1 MLPTL
6 SALLEL
12 SRPKHWVKNIFVFM
26 PIPFAVADGATFH
39 PLSFALGVAGF
50 CLASSAVYAF
60 NDAYDAEADR
70 MHETKCRRPVAAG
83 RVSFAAALVFS
94 AVMLGTALLFAV
106 LSECSEA
113 PVILAIYALFNVIY
127 SWWGRHVALVDVFLL
142 SSGYVLRV
150 LLGCALL
157 GVVSSS
163 WLLLVSSGLAMFLAL
178 AKRRADLVKDLGDQH
193 RVSLSGYNLLFL
205 DQAIGITSAMTVMAY
220 ALYCMEAAVL
230 IPGREFATLPFVAFG
245 IFDYLRICHVKQT
258 GDSPV
263 DLLLSSPTIMVCGVG
278 WIMATLWSVRI
289 P

>member
-1 MLPTL
+1 MLSRL

-12 SRPKHWVKNIFVFM
+12 ARPKHWAKNIFVLM
-26 PIPFAVADGATFH
+26 PIPFAIADGATFH

-94 AVMLGTALLFAV
+94 AVLLGAALLFAM
-106 LSECSEA
+106 LSGCNEA
-113 PVILAIYALFNVIY
+113 PGILAIYALLNVIY
-127 SWWGRHVALVDVFLL
+127 SWWGKHVALIDVFLL
-142 SSGYVLRV
+142 SSGFVLRV
-150 LLGCALL
+150 LLGCTLL
-157 GVVSSS
+157 GVVASS

-178 AKRRADLVKDLGDQH
+178 AKRRADLAKDLGDQH
-193 RVSLSGYNLLFL
+193 RVSLSGYNLQFL

-230 IPGREFATLPFVAFG
+230 IPGREFATLPFVVFG
-245 IFDYLRICHVKQT
+245 IFDYLRICHIKQT

-263 DLLLSSPTIMVCGVG
+263 DLLLSSPTIMACGAG
-278 WIMATLWSVRI
+278 WIMATLWSIRI